1 MARGNGG
8 GGYGSRPHVGKSVRT
23 GSGSRSTRP
32 AGTAQIGTAVGDH
45 VTHRGDGTGYTG
57 ERLHNPERNF
67 QPVKFGNEV
76 ALNVGK
82 GGCGTGRTLYGQ
94 AGSQGTHG
102 QPAPGN
108 APAKDRDILRDFG
121 PDYRK

>member
-1 MARGNGG
+1 MARQTGSGG
-8 GGYGSRPHVGKSVRT
+8 GGYGSRQHTERPVRT

-32 AGTAQIGTAVGDH
+32 AGVAQIGNIVGDH
-45 VTHRGDGTGYTG
+45 VTNKDSTGYTG

-102 QPAPGN
+102 SVNPGN
-108 APAKDRDILRDFG
+108 PRPNRQRDALEQE
-121 PDYRK
+121 